1 MKGRMPAQ
9 KPRRAQKGRPQDAI
23 MDAMM
28 RVGALARVSEMHV
41 LTPVWERSDLTD
53 L

>member
-1 MKGRMPAQ
+1 
-9 KPRRAQKGRPQDAI
+9 

-41 LTPVWERSDLTD
+41 LTPVWERSDSELTTRHTVA
-53 L
+53 